1 MKQAFI
7 YLFIIIIIIEKIKNS
22 GPYADFWKTGCE
34 FQKFYKTGCE
44 S

>member
-7 YLFIIIIIIEKIKNS
+7 YLFIIIIIEKIKNS

-34 FQKFYKTGCE
+34 FHEFYKTGCE